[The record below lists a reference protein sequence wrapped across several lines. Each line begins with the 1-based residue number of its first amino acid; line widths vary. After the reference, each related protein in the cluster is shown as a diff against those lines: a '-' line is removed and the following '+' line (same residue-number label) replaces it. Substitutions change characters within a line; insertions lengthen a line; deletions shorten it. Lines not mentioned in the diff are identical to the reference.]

1 MTEERFEEIFEE
13 TESKWDGDNTY
24 QGLQIIAKYTDNVIQ
39 GAGHDIIFSED
50 IEMLIEN
57 GITEEDVIALRK
69 LNWMIE
75 DGTHLACFV

>member
-50 IEMLIEN
+50 IETLIEN

-75 DGTHLACFV
+75 DCTHLACFV